1 MAQNPK
7 VDEAYAL
14 YKQGLKLIEISK
26 ELKVPEGTVRRW
38 KCTYH
43 WGDGERSLT
52 KVSVRKK
59 KENVPKEKASV
70 RKEKLSVNKG
80 AVVEEVMS
88 VINNPELTEKQQ
100 LFCMYFIRS
109 FNATRSY
116 QKAYG
121 SDYDVARAN
130 GFRLLKNGKIQE
142 EIARMKQERYIR
154 RFLSE
159 DDIFQKYMDIA
170 FADITDYLDFGTEEV
185 PVMAMYGPVEIK
197 DEDTGEKVP
206 LKQTVNVVKF
216 KDSSQIDG
224 SILSEVKQGRN
235 GASIKLEDR
244 MKALQWL
251 TDHMDLATEEQRA
264 RIALLKAKSQTNGDG
279 EEQADD
285 GFLEALNGSAK
296 EDWKNEESSV
306 PLPDVQQEAEA
317 DT

>member
-1 MAQNPK
+1 MAKNPK

-26 ELKVPEGTVRRW
+26 ELKIPDGTVRRW
-38 KCTYH
+38 KCIYH
-43 WGDGERSLT
+43 WEDGERSLT
-52 KVSVRKK
+52 KVNARKK
-59 KENVPKEKASV
+59 NENVPKEKPSV
-70 RKEKLSVNKG
+70 HKEKTRVNKE
-80 AVVEEVMS
+80 AVAEEVIS
-88 VINNPELTEKQQ
+88 VISNTELTEKQQ

-121 SDYDVARAN
+121 SKYDVARAN
-130 GFRLLKNGKIQE
+130 GFRLLKNDKIQE
-142 EIARMKQERYIR
+142 EISRMKQERYTR

-170 FADITDYLDFGTEEV
+170 FADITDYLEFGTEEV
-185 PVMAMYGPVEIK
+185 PVMAMNGPVEVK
-197 DEDTGEKVP
+197 DEETGEKVQ

-251 TDHMDLATEEQRA
+251 TDHMNLATEEQRA
-264 RIALLKAKSQTNGDG
+264 RIALLKAKSQTNDSD
-279 EEQADD
+279 EQADD

-306 PLPDVQQEAEA
+306 PLPDVLEEAEA